1 MNTINLTQG
10 NDHRLRVEMTRW
22 DEPLALSQS
31 SDVRVYAVSGYNR
44 KKQLVVHY
52 SSHDEG
58 VLEALWLSSLPAG
71 SYGLEITGL
80 LEGEGRWTMK
90 AGGVIQVTPVTEKG
104 GEKVEMTADSFD
116 VKAVITV
123 CVGTTG
129 VTEELRQ
136 VIADMIE
143 EEYNASERVRETNEA
158 DRQAAELLREQH
170 EGQRQQNEQGRVEAE
185 QAREQ
190 AEGLRQ
196 TTFETNEAKR
206 QKDFDDNEALRAASF
221 TEAEQQRQGTFTE
234 NEQQRNSDYQT
245 AEHNRDTAYE
255 QAEGQRQQ
263 TFDDDHNR
271 AAEDHQTAADD
282 HANEQQRI
290 ENEQQRVENERG
302 RVSAEEQREATFATY
317 QPQIDAKLDKVTEAQ
332 FNEIFN

>member
-31 SDVRVYAVSGYNR
+31 SDVRVYAVSRYVR
-44 KKQLVVHY
+44 KTQLVVHY
-52 SSHDEG
+52 SSQDEG
-58 VLEALWLSSLPAG
+58 VLEAEWPSILTAGVYSLEVIG
-71 SYGLEITGL
+71 T
-80 LEGEGRWTMK
+80 LEGEGRWRMF
-90 AGGVIQVTPVTEKG
+90 AGGAVQVTAATEKG
-104 GEKVEMTADSFD
+104 GESVTMTADSFD

-143 EEYNASERVRETNEA
+143 DEYNASERVRETNEA
-158 DRQAAELLREQH
+158 DRQAAELVREQH
-170 EGQRQQNEQGRVEAE
+170 EETRQSNEQGRVDAEA
-185 QAREQ
+185 
-190 AEGLRQ
+190 
-196 TTFETNEAKR
+196 
-206 QKDFDDNEALRAASF
+206 
-221 TEAEQQRQGTFTE
+221 
-234 NEQQRNSDYQT
+234 
-245 AEHNRDTAYE
+245 
-255 QAEGQRQQ
+255 QRQQ

-290 ENEQQRVENERG
+290 ENEQQRVENEQG

>member
-1 MNTINLTQG
+1 
-10 NDHRLRVEMTRW
+10 MTRW
-22 DEPLALSQS
+22 NEPLALSQS
-31 SDVRVYAVSGYNR
+31 SDVRVYAVRFGR
-44 KKQLVVHY
+44 KTQLVVHY

-58 VLEALWLSSLPAG
+58 VLEAEWPSILTAG
-71 SYGLEITGL
+71 CYGLEISGTI
-80 LEGEGRWTMK
+80 EDEGRWRMY
-90 AGGVIQVTPVTEKG
+90 ADGAIEVTAQTEKG
-104 GEKVEMTADSFD
+104 GESVTMTADSFD

-136 VIADMIE
+136 EIADMIE

-290 ENEQQRVENERG
+290 ENEQQRVENEQG
-302 RVSAEEQREATFATY
+302 RVSAEEQRETTFATY